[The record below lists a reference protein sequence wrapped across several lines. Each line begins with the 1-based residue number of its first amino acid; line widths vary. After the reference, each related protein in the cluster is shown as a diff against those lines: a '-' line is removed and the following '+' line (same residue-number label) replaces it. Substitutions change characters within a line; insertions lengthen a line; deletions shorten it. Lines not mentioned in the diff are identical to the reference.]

1 MKEMFIYPGS
11 FCPPTYGHLWI
22 LKKASQ
28 IFPFVT
34 VVCSVNPDKTEK
46 MFTPEESKQL
56 WQSYKLPENCEIMT
70 LDEFFKQ
77 YQDKNNATIIRG
89 IRDTS
94 DFEQEKKV
102 MADAYKDFGVNSFY
116 YLLSKE
122 GYEKVSSTNTR
133 QYAKELKLREL
144 SKIVSPLVVSALIE
158 KIFEL
163 RNIFLVV
170 GLPGSGKTTFLKT
183 LAKSGIRN
191 KIILTDDFNKKL
203 QPTIKKHFGDRD
215 LIDVALHYDEELNNL
230 IGDQWLEMLEE
241 EIKRTKPQSSIFIE
255 AAYGLRPSKKIYRFV
270 GGRIIY
276 VGCLNEW
283 ANEKR
288 IINRRTPEL
297 LPFIKIIPDKQESI
311 KIAIEERLQLAI
323 VNTDGNLSTLEM
335 KVKQFAEK
343 LNQKGEVP
351 WKNYLP
357 GFYSDT

>member
-1 MKEMFIYPGS
+1 
-11 FCPPTYGHLWI
+11 
-22 LKKASQ
+22 
-28 IFPFVT
+28 
-34 VVCSVNPDKTEK
+34 
-46 MFTPEESKQL
+46 
-56 WQSYKLPENCEIMT
+56 
-70 LDEFFKQ
+70 
-77 YQDKNNATIIRG
+77 
-89 IRDTS
+89 
-94 DFEQEKKV
+94 
-102 MADAYKDFGVNSFY
+102 
-116 YLLSKE
+116 
-122 GYEKVSSTNTR
+122 VSSTNTR

-215 LIDVALHYDEELNNL
+215 LIDVALHDDEELNNL